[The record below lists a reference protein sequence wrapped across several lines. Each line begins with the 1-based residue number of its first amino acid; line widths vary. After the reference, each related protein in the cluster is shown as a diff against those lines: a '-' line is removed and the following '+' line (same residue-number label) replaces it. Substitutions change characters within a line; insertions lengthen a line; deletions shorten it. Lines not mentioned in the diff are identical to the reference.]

1 MPDERVNKMG
11 ELTEQAQENEGNM
24 EFERMQRKYSLLH
37 NEIEAMSVS
46 LEKSRHF
53 TWIWFVVSF
62 VLMSILLV
70 ILSNW
75 IGS

>member
-1 MPDERVNKMG
+1 MG

-24 EFERMQRKYSLLH
+24 EFERMQRKYSLLQ

>member
-1 MPDERVNKMG
+1 MG
-11 ELTEQAQENEGNM
+11 ELTELAQENEGNM
-24 EFERMQRKYSLLH
+24 ELERMQRKYSLLQ
-37 NEIEAMSVS
+37 NEIEAMRVS
-46 LEKSRHF
+46 LENSRHF